1 MADGGQDVD
10 ITDRLP
16 ENIRDDIRVIDEDDR
31 LRFAKQVLLYVGAL
45 CVLVFAAYVIY
56 PDNHALTNIFE
67 LKKMGV
73 FPLVTL
79 VVSFYFPKMER

>member
-1 MADGGQDVD
+1 MKTTVFG
-10 ITDRLP
+10 
-16 ENIRDDIRVIDEDDR
+16 
-31 LRFAKQVLLYVGAL
+31 LRNRCFCMLGLLNVGAL

>member
-1 MADGGQDVD
+1 MKATVFGLRNRCFYMLG
-10 ITDRLP
+10 LP
-16 ENIRDDIRVIDEDDR
+16 
-31 LRFAKQVLLYVGAL
+31 YVGAL

-67 LKKMGV
+67 LIKMGV